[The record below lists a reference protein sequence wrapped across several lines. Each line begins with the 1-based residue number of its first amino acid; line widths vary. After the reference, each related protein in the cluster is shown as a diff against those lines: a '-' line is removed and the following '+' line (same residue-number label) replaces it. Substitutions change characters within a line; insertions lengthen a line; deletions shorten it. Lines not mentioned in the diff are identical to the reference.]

1 MPDQKIVEYI
11 KSQLSA
17 GFDRNKI
24 RNELLMNGSLPS
36 EIDLAFNSLNNNMQN
51 SNTPVQNIPNSAPA
65 YNPPPAYSP
74 INSAPVFTE
83 QPARGSIFKK
93 ILVTVVVLVL
103 LGGISAGAYFGYN
116 YYKDSQMTLGGAII
130 KTGDALAS
138 GQITSGELSFVAEVT
153 AKNVGQNYS
162 NLMTDAASKQITGQ
176 LQDVAVKLAYSGI
189 VNKTSD
195 GKFETSGDLSASV
208 KNPNGGSLGMF
219 GSQELGLKYKT
230 FSDNIFVN
238 IQSLPAITAMMIP
251 PTIDTSKYLNQW
263 FSIPTAMT
271 DQYSKTYTGN
281 ISTTTILSD
290 DSRKQMISLF
300 DESGAFT
307 VVDKKSEKTDKGTAV
322 TALYI
327 KIDWDKFGDE
337 VIKISKANGEK
348 DGGTPFTKSK
358 ELELRTNLEK
368 IKELPVSNSLV
379 KILIGNDGY
388 IHGFVSS
395 GDLMDKSNNQIGSFK
410 ISFSVDSFNQSF
422 TIDRPM
428 DARSF
433 TEVMAEI
440 GNLMNTSGGKTTSS
454 NSSKTITPIKTGS
467 TGSASYGPVLKSGI
481 LSVQKTANMTID
493 KGSVTVD
500 GKLQSSTTF
509 EAGKAYTIYL
519 SGVKGFTEF
528 TQYGAPAK
536 FVDFT
541 GKFTVYDENNKI
553 VKNVDNIFSSYI
565 GGIPAV
571 DAQYLQTKLTL
582 PADFSAGSY
591 RWEFIVTDKKNSS
604 NSIKAVVNFK
614 I

>member
-1 MPDQKIVEYI
+1 MNEKEQLVLFIKEQLNHGVSVDAI
-11 KSQLSA
+11 KSLIRVQGWIETDIEQA
-17 GFDRNKI
+17 I
-24 RNELLMNGSLPS
+24 IQARNEISNAG
-36 EIDLAFNSLNNNMQN
+36 NNI
-51 SNTPVQNIPNSAPA
+51 SNPAPV
-65 YNPPPAYSP
+65 YNPTPAYSP
-74 INSAPVFTE
+74 VNSAPVFTE

-93 ILVTVVVLVL
+93 ILITVVVLVL
-103 LGGISAGAYFGYN
+103 IGGVSAGAYFGYN
-116 YYKDSQMTLGGAII
+116 YYKGSQITLGGAII

-138 GQITSGELSFVAEVT
+138 GQIASKELSFVAEVT

-162 NLMTDAASKQITGQ
+162 NLVTDATSKQITGQ
-176 LQDVAVKLAYSGI
+176 LQDVAVNLTYSGI
-189 VNKTSD
+189 INKNSD
-195 GKFETSGDLSASV
+195 GKFETSGDLNASI

-219 GSQELGLKYKT
+219 GSQEVALKYKT

-251 PTIDTSKYLNQW
+251 PTIDTTKYLNQW

-271 DQYSKTYTGN
+271 DQYSKAYTGN

-307 VVDKKSEKTDKGTAV
+307 VVDKKSEKTDKGTTV

-327 KIDWDKFGDE
+327 KIDWDKLGDE
-337 VIKISKANGEK
+337 IIKISKENGEK
-348 DGGTPFTKSK
+348 TGGTPFTKSK
-358 ELELRTNLEK
+358 ELELRANLEK
-368 IKELPVSNSLV
+368 IKELPVSNNLIKV
-379 KILIGNDGY
+379 LIGGDGY

-410 ISFSVDSFNQSF
+410 ISFSADNFNQGF
-422 TIDRPM
+422 TIDRPT

-433 TEVMAEI
+433 TEVMTEI
-440 GNLMNTSGGKTTSS
+440 GNLMNTSGSKTTSS
-454 NSSKTITPIKTGS
+454 NSSKVITPIKTGS
-467 TGSASYGPVLKSGI
+467 TGSASYGQVLKSGI
-481 LSVQKTANMTID
+481 LSVQKTANMSID

-528 TQYGAPAK
+528 SPYGAPAK

-541 GKFTVYDENNKI
+541 GKFTVYDSNNKI

-565 GGIPAV
+565 GGIPVA

-582 PADFSAGSY
+582 PVDFSAGSY